1 MAAYRGNKK
10 RVLMILSN
18 PLLVDPRVHKEAKV
32 LVENG
37 YKVTVIVWD
46 RHNEYKE
53 KDIIDDIE
61 VIRLRIS
68 KLSGSIHGKLIK
80 IILWWKK
87 VYKEISRLLRE
98 GYQFDVIHCHDLD
111 TLLVG
116 VLLKRRLN
124 LKLIYDAHEIYG
136 YMLKDDHPLISKF
149 AFVLEKLLVK
159 FVDHIITIDE
169 PFKEYFEKFNKPV
182 TIVMNCKDLI
192 YNEYSPPNN
201 PVFTLVYIGL
211 MSKGRFFPDI
221 LDVVGNL
228 ENVKLILAGKKEGL
242 FEEIKNYSKRFDNIE
257 FLGTIPSSKILPL
270 TRKADATFV
279 ITDLKG
285 QHKMNVFNKQ
295 FEAMV
300 CGRPI
305 IVTKGTYAGKM
316 TEELKCGLTV
326 DYDRDSV
333 RDAIVKLRDNPD
345 LCRKLGENAFK
356 AAKERYNWDVEK
368 KKLLE
373 VYRAILWA

>member
-1 MAAYRGNKK
+1 MVRKEDNKK

-18 PLLVDPRVHKEAKV
+18 PLLVDPRVHKEAKA
-32 LVENG
+32 LVDDG

-46 RHNEYKE
+46 RHREYE
-53 KDIIDDIE
+53 KREKVDGIDII
-61 VIRLRIS
+61 RLQV
-68 KLSGSIHGKLIK
+68 SGATRSIYMNMVKT
-80 IILWWKK
+80 ILWWKNIHREVNK
-87 VYKEISRLLRE
+87 LLKK
-98 GYQFDVIHCHDLD
+98 GNQFDVIHCHDLD
-111 TLLVG
+111 TLPIG
-116 VLLKRRLN
+116 VLLKRKLN
-124 LKLIYDAHEIYG
+124 SKLIYDAHEIYG
-136 YMLKDDHPLISKF
+136 YMLKDDYPIISKF
-149 AFVLEKLLVK
+149 AFLLEKLLVK

-242 FEEIKNYSKRFDNIE
+242 FEEIKNYSKRFDNVE
-257 FLGTIPSSKILPL
+257 FLGTIPSSEILPL

-333 RDAIVKLRDNPD
+333 RNAIVKLRDNPD

-373 VYRAILWA
+373 VYKAIL

>member
-1 MAAYRGNKK
+1 MVGKENNKK

-18 PLLVDPRVHKEAKV
+18 PLLVDPRVHKEAKA
-32 LVENG
+32 LVDNG
-37 YKVTVIVWD
+37 HRVTVIVWD
-46 RHNEYKE
+46 RHGEYE
-53 KDIIDDIE
+53 KRGKVDDIDI
-61 VIRLRIS
+61 IRLRV
-68 KLSGSIHGKLIK
+68 SGATRSIYGNMVKT
-80 IILWWKK
+80 ILWWKK
-87 VYKEISRLLRE
+87 IYKEVSKLLKK
-98 GYQFDVIHCHDLD
+98 GCQFDVVHCHDLD
-111 TLLVG
+111 TLPVG
-116 VLLKRRLN
+116 VLLKRKLN
-124 LKLIYDAHEIYG
+124 SKLIYDAHEIYG
-136 YMLKDDHPLISKF
+136 YMLKDDHPIISKF
-149 AFVLEKLLVK
+149 AFLLEKLLVK

-270 TRKADATFV
+270 TKKADATFI

-326 DYDRDSV
+326 DYNRDSV
-333 RDAIVKLRDNPD
+333 RDAIVMLRDNPE

-356 AAKERYNWDVEK
+356 AAKERYNWNVEK
-368 KKLLE
+368 RKLLE
-373 VYRAILWA
+373 VYRGIL